1 MERISGHIEKDASD
15 IIDDEDQDM
24 DLDGMSIIR
33 CMERRVDRIL
43 AHGLDRGHARE
54 DGSRR

>member
-33 CMERRVDRIL
+33 RMERRVDRIL
-43 AHGLDRGHARE
+43 AHGLDRGHTRE
-54 DGSRR
+54 DRSRR